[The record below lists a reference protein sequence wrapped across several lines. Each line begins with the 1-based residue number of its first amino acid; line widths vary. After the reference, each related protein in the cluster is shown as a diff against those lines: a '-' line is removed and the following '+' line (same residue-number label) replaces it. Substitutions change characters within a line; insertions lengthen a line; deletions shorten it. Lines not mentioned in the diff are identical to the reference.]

1 MIAFALTGALFTGV
15 IFTLAPALAGL
26 RTKLSGAMQAT
37 GRSQSADGA
46 TLRGALTV
54 VQVAASLALLVGALL
69 LVRTVRNLAA
79 VERGFDP
86 EAVLAYGY
94 DPSPQGHDA
103 ETARALRRRLLD
115 EVATLPGIQSA
126 SVASFLPVPGD
137 RLRARIS
144 VPGSDDEPIA
154 AASFDVSAEYF
165 TTLGT
170 RIIAGRAFTTA
181 EQHDP
186 PAAGRGVVLGAAT
199 ARSLF
204 GDAGA
209 VGRVVEVQGFTS
221 TTQQPV
227 IGVAED
233 VRIGARDDV
242 MPTVY
247 QPLGAAAM
255 PLGYVLVRSSLP
267 PAQAERQIADALG
280 RIDPNIPFFH
290 AESLGAGFRRAIAEE
305 RLLARLL
312 SLFALLAVALAAIG
326 LYGVIAYSVARR
338 RREIGIRMALG
349 ARSATV
355 VELVARQSFMLLAV
369 GVLLGTFG
377 GYALSRVLA
386 SRMYGVTPVDPA
398 TYILAIA
405 GFATVA
411 ALASAIPARSAT
423 RVDPIETLRQE

>member
-1 MIAFALTGALFTGV
+1 
-15 IFTLAPALAGL
+15 
-26 RTKLSGAMQAT
+26 
-37 GRSQSADGA
+37 
-46 TLRGALTV
+46 
-54 VQVAASLALLVGALL
+54 
-69 LVRTVRNLAA
+69 
-79 VERGFDP
+79 
-86 EAVLAYGY
+86 
-94 DPSPQGHDA
+94 
-103 ETARALRRRLLD
+103 
-115 EVATLPGIQSA
+115 
-126 SVASFLPVPGD
+126 
-137 RLRARIS
+137 
-144 VPGSDDEPIA
+144 
-154 AASFDVSAEYF
+154 
-165 TTLGT
+165 
-170 RIIAGRAFTTA
+170 
-181 EQHDP
+181 
-186 PAAGRGVVLGAAT
+186 
-199 ARSLF
+199 
-204 GDAGA
+204 
-209 VGRVVEVQGFTS
+209 VVEVHGFTG
-221 TTQQPV
+221 TMQQPV

-242 MPTVY
+242 NLTVY

-267 PAQAERQIADALG
+267 PAQTERQIADALG

-355 VELVARQSFMLLAV
+355 VELVVRQSFTLLAV
-369 GVLLGTFG
+369 GVLLGTLG

-386 SRMYGVTPVDPA
+386 SRMYGVTPVDPT